1 MPDIERVRANLAT
14 LVLESYL
21 HGLFSLLYISTIYFF
36 ATRRTLAGTNQTI
49 KHHFTS
55 VMFLGVTALFSMV
68 TVHWILVI
76 YQAFFAFIHLGNTSA
91 QAAFYADF
99 AQGPEVVKET
109 LLFSVA
115 LLGDALVA
123 YRLWIIW
130 GRNRL
135 VIIFP
140 IFALVGMVAMSVPM
154 VIQLVKSESELV
166 GTPLAPFRLT
176 LFLLSFLGTLYS
188 TCCII
193 FHICRLTRVKS
204 GSDSRL
210 KWFLVLLVECAA
222 IQTIWQIFMLATF
235 GEVDARDTF
244 PAIVGISNTLI
255 HARVGLGWSPDSPA
269 AKQQSTQK
277 HGGNIV

>member
-1 MPDIERVRANLAT
+1 MI
-14 LVLESYL
+14 
-21 HGLFSLLYISTIYFF
+21 
-36 ATRRTLAGTNQTI
+36 
-49 KHHFTS
+49 
-55 VMFLGVTALFSMV
+55 

-91 QAAFYADF
+91 EAAFYEDY
-99 AQGPEVVKET
+99 AQGPELVKET

-140 IFALVGMVAMSVPM
+140 IFALVGMVAISVAM

-166 GTPLAPFRLT
+166 DTLLTGLAPFKLIS
-176 LFLLSFLGTLYS
+176 FLLSLVGNLYS

-193 FHICRLTRVKS
+193 FRICRVTRVKS
-204 GSDSRL
+204 GSASRL
-210 KWFLVLLVECAA
+210 KWFLVILVESAA
-222 IQTIWQIFMLATF
+222 IQTFWQIFMVATH

-244 PAIVGISNTLI
+244 PAVVGISNTLI
-255 HARVGLGWSPDSPA
+255 HARVGLGWSPDLPVA
-269 AKQQSTQK
+269 QQQSTQK

>member
-1 MPDIERVRANLAT
+1 MI
-14 LVLESYL
+14 
-21 HGLFSLLYISTIYFF
+21 
-36 ATRRTLAGTNQTI
+36 
-49 KHHFTS
+49 
-55 VMFLGVTALFSMV
+55 

-76 YQAFFAFIHLGNTSA
+76 YQAFFAFIHLGNASA
-91 QAAFYADF
+91 EVAFYEDY
-99 AQGPEVVKET
+99 AQGPEAVKET

-130 GRNRL
+130 GRNRF

-140 IFALVGMVAMSVPM
+140 IFALVGMVAISVAM

-166 GTPLAPFRLT
+166 DTLLTGLAPLK
-176 LFLLSFLGTLYS
+176 LMASYS
-188 TCCII
+188 PLCCII
-193 FHICRLTRVKS
+193 FHICRVTRVKS
-204 GSDSRL
+204 GSGSRL
-210 KWFLVLLVECAA
+210 KFNKWFLVILIESAA
-222 IQTIWQIFMLATF
+222 IQTFWQIFALATY

-255 HARVGLGWSPDSPA
+255 HARVGLGWSPDLPA

-277 HGGNIV
+277 HGDNIAVIAKRKHQQDRGVPRGALRLSTQRVKLIFKAEQPATPGLMIG